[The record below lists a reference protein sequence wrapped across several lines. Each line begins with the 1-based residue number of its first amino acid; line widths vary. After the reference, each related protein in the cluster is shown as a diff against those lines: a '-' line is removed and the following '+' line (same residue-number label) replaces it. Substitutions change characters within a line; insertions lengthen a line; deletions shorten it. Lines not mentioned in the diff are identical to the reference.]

1 MGVLLVSLCLG
12 LAMAAPARDLEE
24 FMRNH
29 GFSNLTEQ
37 FNKHQVTMEL
47 LPELT
52 DGDLRELGLGLVGRR
67 RLFARAVRSLAIP
80 PVEEG
85 GVVVEGGVVEEGG
98 VMEEGG
104 REEERGTVEAR
115 GEEDGG
121 ERVEQV
127 EGEAGGEGGGVEV
140 AGGEVGGVE
149 EAGGEGREEP
159 IFYKTISVNGK
170 RVICLYVRKK

>member
-1 MGVLLVSLCLG
+1 MGILLVSLCLG

-52 DGDLRELGLGLVGRR
+52 DGDLRELGLGLVSRR

-85 GVVVEGGVVEEGG
+85 GVVVEGGV
-98 VMEEGG
+98 MEEGG
-104 REEERGTVEAR
+104 RR
-115 GEEDGG
+115 
-121 ERVEQV
+121 
-127 EGEAGGEGGGVEV
+127 
-140 AGGEVGGVE
+140 
-149 EAGGEGREEP
+149 RENN
-159 IFYKTISVNGK
+159 S
-170 RVICLYVRKK
+170 RKF